1 MPTGPRK
8 RPMLLFRVGR
18 VTMDR
23 TIRIPVKVRSEMEQS
38 AIRSHDSREPDLED
52 LAEPVVVEARAAV
65 SNSHRDAQERPPG
78 PPAQTGP
85 DVEAAHQ
92 VDREQAQAG
101 QAEQADGQDWR
112 DRALRLQAEM
122 DNYRKR
128 QQRLAEDRI
137 DAERQRLLR
146 SFLPV
151 VDDLERAL
159 AVPSGDGRGLRKG
172 IELTHRAALQLLQ
185 REGVEPVREQGR
197 PFDPHWHEAV
207 TTVDHGQA
215 GVAPDTIAEVLEPGY
230 RLGDDLLRPARVVVA
245 V

>member
-1 MPTGPRK
+1 
-8 RPMLLFRVGR
+8 
-18 VTMDR
+18 MDR
-23 TIRIPVKVRSEMEQS
+23 TIRIPVKVRSGMEQPV
-38 AIRSHDSREPDLED
+38 IQTHDDQKPELDD
-52 LAEPVVVEARAAV
+52 LAEPIVTEARAAV
-65 SNSHRDAQERPPG
+65 SSSRRGVQERPPA
-78 PPAQTGP
+78 PTAP
-85 DVEAAHQ
+85 D
-92 VDREQAQAG
+92 AQAVQQADG
-101 QAEQADGQDWR
+101 GQVQAEQAESQDWR

-159 AVPSGDGRGLRKG
+159 AAPPGDGHRLREG
-172 IELTHRAALQLLQ
+172 VQLTHRAALQLLQ
-185 REGVEPVREQGR
+185 REGVEPLREHNQ

-207 TTVDHGQA
+207 ATVDHARA
-215 GVAPDTIAEVLEPGY
+215 GVAPNTIVEVLEPGY
-230 RLGDDLLRPARVVVA
+230 RQQDQLLRPARVVVA

>member
-1 MPTGPRK
+1 
-8 RPMLLFRVGR
+8 
-18 VTMDR
+18 MDR

-38 AIRSHDSREPDLED
+38 AVRSHDGREPDLED
-52 LAEPVVVEARAAV
+52 PAEPVVVEARAAV
-65 SNSHRDAQERPPG
+65 SNSHRDAQEWPPE
-78 PPAQTGP
+78 PPAQAGSGA
-85 DVEAAHQ
+85 EAVQ
-92 VDREQAQAG
+92 QIDWEQAQAG
-101 QAEQADGQDWR
+101 RAEQAGQAEGTDWR

-137 DAERQRLLR
+137 DAERRRLLR

-159 AVPSGDGRGLRKG
+159 AVPSGDGRGLREG

-207 TTVDHGQA
+207 TTVDHGRA
-215 GVAPDTIAEVLEPGY
+215 GVAPDTIAEVLQPGY